1 MLGVVC
7 EPAALCY
14 PRARKRTLLAL
25 EVLCGVSR
33 RTVSGGV
40 IPRLAHRVPSI
51 EPVSERKS
59 RHANEED
66 APFDRR
72 TERCVWGRGSHGG
85 EGSIDRR
92 RHTSGGGPACPSSGG
107 RASSA
112 PLQHCRST
120 EEEEI
125 VAQPIMPAI
134 ADAVHECFRRN
145 GHLRSR
151 CVVHGCHD
159 AGVGPSTNAVATHWN
174 KPLKKKK
181 SLPSPSCQR

>member
-7 EPAALCY
+7 GPAALCY
-14 PRARKRTLLAL
+14 PHARKRTLLAL
-25 EVLCGVSR
+25 EVRCGVSR

-92 RHTSGGGPACPSSGG
+92 RHTSGGGQACPSSGG
-107 RASSA
+107 RASSTPPQRTA
-112 PLQHCRST
+112 
-120 EEEEI
+120 
-125 VAQPIMPAI
+125 
-134 ADAVHECFRRN
+134 
-145 GHLRSR
+145 
-151 CVVHGCHD
+151 
-159 AGVGPSTNAVATHWN
+159 
-174 KPLKKKK
+174 
-181 SLPSPSCQR
+181 SCAEPDSKRKTK